1 MFALTSGEGPDMKAM
16 KEAKWR
22 ETVLVK
28 TTNKTRC
35 VAKTTIYGDY
45 GYLNTAKLLVEQ
57 GVLCALERA
66 DPKSSK
72 INGGFMTPAAAF
84 KDKLPTR
91 MARLKE
97 FDIAYSVMEGM

>member
-1 MFALTSGEGPDMKAM
+1 MGLKWTIARALIVRLVTMFAVSSGEGPDMKSM

-57 GVLCALERA
+57 GVLCALER
-66 DPKSSK
+66 SNTK
-72 INGGFMTPAAAF
+72 IRKIEGGFMTPAAAF
-84 KDKLPTR
+84 KD
-91 MARLKE
+91 
-97 FDIAYSVMEGM
+97 